1 MSKYEEL
8 FNEVL
13 DIIDFELIKYK
24 NGWGLIDKQLADLG
38 DIESER
44 FDNVVKLVDR
54 LEMYIEDYFVEE
66 IRIEVEELAE
76 MTWKEIIDTAPDELN
91 QQQSEAYKFNLLV
104 LDMICNHKDE
114 IEFENCRYAV
124 KE

>member
-1 MSKYEEL
+1 MKNY
-8 FNEVL
+8 VL

-76 MTWKEIIDTAPDELN
+76 MTWKEIIDTAPNELN

-114 IEFENCRYAV
+114 IEFENCRYTV
-124 KE
+124 EE

>member
-76 MTWKEIIDTAPDELN
+76 MTWKEIIDTAPNELN

>member
-24 NGWGLIDKQLADLG
+24 NGWVLTDKQLADLG

-76 MTWKEIIDTAPDELN
+76 MTWKEIIDTAPNKLN

-114 IEFENCRYAV
+114 IEFENCRYTV
-124 KE
+124 EE

>member
-76 MTWKEIIDTAPDELN
+76 MTWQEIIDTAPNELN

-114 IEFENCRYAV
+114 IEFENCRYTV
-124 KE
+124 EE

>member
-24 NGWGLIDKQLADLG
+24 NGWVLIDKQLADLG

-76 MTWKEIIDTAPDELN
+76 MTWKEIIDTAPNKLN

-114 IEFENCRYAV
+114 IEFENCRYTV
-124 KE
+124 EE

>member
-76 MTWKEIIDTAPDELN
+76 MTWKKIIDTAPNELN

>member
-76 MTWKEIIDTAPDELN
+76 MTWKEIIDTAPNELN

-114 IEFENCRYAV
+114 IDFENCRYTV
-124 KE
+124 EE

>member
-76 MTWKEIIDTAPDELN
+76 MTWKEIIDTAPNELN

-104 LDMICNHKDE
+104 LDMIRNHKDE
-114 IEFENCRYAV
+114 IEFENCRYTV
-124 KE
+124 EE

>member
-76 MTWKEIIDTAPDELN
+76 MTWKKIIDTAPNELN

-114 IEFENCRYAV
+114 IEFENCRYTV
-124 KE
+124 EE

>member
-24 NGWGLIDKQLADLG
+24 NGWVLTDKQLADLG

-76 MTWKEIIDTAPDELN
+76 MTWKEIIDTAPNELN

-114 IEFENCRYAV
+114 IEFENCRYTV
-124 KE
+124 EE

>member
-38 DIESER
+38 DIESDR

-54 LEMYIEDYFVEE
+54 LEMYIE
-66 IRIEVEELAE
+66 LAE
-76 MTWKEIIDTAPDELN
+76 MTWKEIIDTAPNELN

-114 IEFENCRYAV
+114 IEFENCRYTV
-124 KE
+124 EE

>member
-114 IEFENCRYAV
+114 IEFENCRYTV
-124 KE
+124 EE

>member
-76 MTWKEIIDTAPDELN
+76 MTWKEIIDTAPNELN

-104 LDMICNHKDE
+104 LDMIFNHKDE
-114 IEFENCRYAV
+114 IEFENCRYTV
-124 KE
+124 EE

>member
-44 FDNVVKLVDR
+44 FDNVVKLEDR

-76 MTWKEIIDTAPDELN
+76 MTWKEIIDTAPNELN

-114 IEFENCRYAV
+114 IEFENCRYTV
-124 KE
+124 EE

>member
-66 IRIEVEELAE
+66 IRIEAEELAE
-76 MTWKEIIDTAPDELN
+76 MTWKEIIDTAPNELN
-91 QQQSEAYKFNLLV
+91 RQQSEAYKFNLLV

-114 IEFENCRYAV
+114 IEFENCRYTV
-124 KE
+124 EE

>member
-76 MTWKEIIDTAPDELN
+76 MTWKEIIDTAPNKLN

-114 IEFENCRYAV
+114 IEFENCRYTV
-124 KE
+124 EE

>member
-38 DIESER
+38 DKESER

-76 MTWKEIIDTAPDELN
+76 MTWKEIIDTAPNELN

-114 IEFENCRYAV
+114 IEFENCRSTV
-124 KE
+124 EE

>member
-24 NGWGLIDKQLADLG
+24 NGWVLIDKQLADLG

-76 MTWKEIIDTAPDELN
+76 MTWKEIIDTAPNELN

-114 IEFENCRYAV
+114 IEFENCRYTV
-124 KE
+124 EE

>member
-76 MTWKEIIDTAPDELN
+76 MTWKEIIDTAPNELN

-114 IEFENCRYAV
+114 IEFETCRYTV
-124 KE
+124 EE

>member
-76 MTWKEIIDTAPDELN
+76 MTWKEIIDTAPNELD

-114 IEFENCRYAV
+114 IEFENCRYTV
-124 KE
+124 EE

>member
-24 NGWGLIDKQLADLG
+24 NGWVLTDKQLADLG

-76 MTWKEIIDTAPDELN
+76 MTWKEIIDTAPNKLN

-114 IEFENCRYAV
+114 IEFENCRSTV
-124 KE
+124 EE

>member
-76 MTWKEIIDTAPDELN
+76 MTWKEIIDTAPNELN

-114 IEFENCRYAV
+114 MEFENCRYTV
-124 KE
+124 EE

>member
-13 DIIDFELIKYK
+13 DIIDFELVKYK

-44 FDNVVKLVDR
+44 FDNAVKLVDR

-76 MTWKEIIDTAPDELN
+76 MTWKEIIDTAPNKLN
-91 QQQSEAYKFNLLV
+91 QQKSEAYKFNLLV
-104 LDMICNHKDE
+104 LDIICNHKDE
-114 IEFENCRYAV
+114 IELENCRYTV
-124 KE
+124 EE

>member
-76 MTWKEIIDTAPDELN
+76 MTWKEIIDTAPNELN

-114 IEFENCRYAV
+114 IEFENCRYTV
-124 KE
+124 EE